1 MVDIENASAATTAT
15 ATETVG
21 SSSRAASETT
31 SAAFTATTGE
41 GVGADKVRSTRSV
54 LPTAAET
61 DADTTATSTVTG
73 SAITTAASDNG
84 VARFSCNKGLGLT
97 WTVVMIG
104 LCLLVAQ
111 VDDRV
116 PGAD

>member
-1 MVDIENASAATTAT
+1 M
-15 ATETVG
+15 
-21 SSSRAASETT
+21 
-31 SAAFTATTGE
+31 
-41 GVGADKVRSTRSV
+41 GADKVTRTSSG

-61 DADTTATSTVTG
+61 DADTSATSTVTG

-84 VARFSCNKGLGLT
+84 VARFSCNKGLI
-97 WTVVMIG
+97 WTVVTIG

-111 VDDRV
+111 VDTRV